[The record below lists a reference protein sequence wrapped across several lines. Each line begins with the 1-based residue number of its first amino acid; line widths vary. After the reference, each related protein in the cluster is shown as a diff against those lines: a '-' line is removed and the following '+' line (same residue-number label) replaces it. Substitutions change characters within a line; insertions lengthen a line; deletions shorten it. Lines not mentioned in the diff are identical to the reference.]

1 MRSLLIRIFLSFWLM
16 IVVTIIVAAAMG
28 SYYAERARAAIET
41 FEVSE
46 AMLDASASLQRD
58 GRDGLTDWLG
68 SLPGVTQSLI
78 YVLDERGRDLLAR
91 RLPASVKIAVRRFGG
106 ARNQRRPA
114 RRDFGNLRPARPF
127 TELVG
132 PDGHVYTLFVLP
144 PRGVVGRWL
153 ADRGRA
159 SLVVLALIVSAVV
172 SYLLARTIS
181 TPIRR
186 LRESATSIAGGDFST
201 RVTERIGKRRDEIGL
216 LARDFDRMAGELQ
229 RASER
234 QTELT
239 RNVSHELRSPLA
251 RLRVA
256 LELAR
261 RQAGELPELEKID
274 RETERLDE
282 LIGQI
287 LEFSR
292 FDAEVGEQR
301 SRLDLGD
308 VVASIVEDVRYEYA
322 SGEHA
327 VEVELQIDDACTV
340 DVYPIALN
348 ASVENILRNAAQH
361 GRTGGKIEVKVFADG
376 ADASVSVGDDGGGV
390 AENELA
396 RLFEPFYRASNRR
409 DRETG
414 KGSGLGLAIAARAT
428 ALNGGLITAT
438 NQAHGLC
445 VTIRIPL
452 VSTGN

>member
-16 IVVTIIVAAAMG
+16 IVATIVIAAAMG
-28 SYYAERARAAIET
+28 FYYAERARTAIAT
-41 FEVSE
+41 FEVSD
-46 AMLDASASLQRD
+46 AMLDASASLQRA
-58 GRDGLTDWLG
+58 GREGLTDWLE
-68 SLPGVTQSLI
+68 SLPGVTHSLI
-78 YVLDERGRDLLAR
+78 YVLDERGRDLLGR
-91 RLPASVKIAVRRFGG
+91 RLPAPIAIAVRRFGG
-106 ARNQRRPA
+106 ARGERRPA

-132 PDGHVYTLFVLP
+132 PDGRVYTLFVLP

-153 ADRGRA
+153 ADRGRTG
-159 SLVVLALIVSAVV
+159 LIVLALIVSGVV
-172 SYLLARTIS
+172 SYLLARAIS

-201 RVTERIGKRRDEIGL
+201 RVAERVGRRRDEIGL

-261 RQAGELPELEKID
+261 RRAGELPEFETID

-292 FDAEVGEQR
+292 FDAETRAQR

-308 VVASIVEDVRYEYA
+308 VVAAIVEDVRYEYG
-322 SGEHA
+322 SGEH
-327 VEVELQIDDACTV
+327 VVDVELQIDDACAV
-340 DVYPIALN
+340 DVYPAALN
-348 ASVENILRNAAQH
+348 ACIENVLRNAARH
-361 GRTGGKIEVKVFADG
+361 GRVGGKVEVRVFAEG
-376 ADASVSVGDDGGGV
+376 AEARVSVRDDGGGV
-390 AENELA
+390 AESELP
-396 RLFEPFYRASNRR
+396 RLFEPFYRASNRTGR
-409 DRETG
+409 DAGE
-414 KGSGLGLAIAARAT
+414 GSGLGLAIAARAA
-428 ALNGGLITAT
+428 ALNGGSISAANRTR
-438 NQAHGLC
+438 GLC
-445 VTIRIPL
+445 VTIRVPL
-452 VSTGN
+452 AGA